1 MDVAA
6 GKKEDIHLGHAFARG
21 CNAAAHKG
29 AKNAP
34 QMPALLHGP
43 RRTSLPS
50 PASHPLPSAISRFR
64 SNCESK
70 TLSTPRRS
78 KQHPAAYSVII
89 TFGLVNVFFSNTA
102 PIPYYFQIAG
112 LLRGMNHDAGGNK

>member
-29 AKNAP
+29 AKDAP

-43 RRTSLPS
+43 RWT
-50 PASHPLPSAISRFR
+50 PLPF
-64 SNCESK
+64 
-70 TLSTPRRS
+70 
-78 KQHPAAYSVII
+78 PA
-89 TFGLVNVFFSNTA
+89 
-102 PIPYYFQIAG
+102 
-112 LLRGMNHDAGGNK
+112 